1 MMRYVVP
8 AMLAFAFCN
17 IAQAQA
23 PKNTLERQIADALR
37 DVHDR
42 GADLYNGGD
51 EAAGYRIYQGGLVVA
66 RGLLGHRVDLQKLIS
81 DGMAAAERETSTG
94 RKAFVLHE
102 LIEKV
107 RGDLRVQKAGESL
120 TVPPRELK
128 SEKKPDVKP
137 AAGVGEVKDGV
148 IGRVLWKGMPV
159 AGVDVVFVSLGRTPP
174 RVYETTTGAQGVYS
188 ANDVPTG
195 RYVILI
201 SPGPMAANTKLPERY
216 ALATTS
222 PLVIEVK
229 GGGEKVDFVLQ

>member
-1 MMRYVVP
+1 MRYILP
-8 AMLAFAFCN
+8 ALLIFGVCHSSK
-17 IAQAQA
+17 AQDT
-23 PKNTLERQIADALR
+23 KSTLDRQIADALR

-42 GADLYNGGD
+42 GADVYNAGD
-51 EAAGYRIYQGGLVVA
+51 EAGGYRIYQGGLTVA
-66 RGLLGHRVDLQKLIS
+66 RGLLGHRPDLQKLIVA
-81 DGMAAAERETSTG
+81 GMTAAERESSSG

-102 LIEKV
+102 LIEKI
-107 RGDLRVQKAGESL
+107 RGELRVQKTGESL

-128 SEKKPDVKP
+128 SEKNPEVKP

-148 IGRVLWKGMPV
+148 IGRVLWQGMPV
-159 AGVDVVFVSLGRTPP
+159 AGVNVLFVSLGRNPP

-188 ANDVPTG
+188 ASDVPAG

-201 SPGPMAANTKLPERY
+201 SPGPKATVTKLPERY

-229 GGGEKVDFVLQ
+229 AGGEKVDFVLQ